1 MAVEDAVRS
10 NKVDMLA
17 DNAFVADVMA
27 SKSLDR
33 VVVDR
38 NDMAVVALIHLMKI
52 FQSRSRRII

>member
-38 NDMAVVALIHLMKI
+38 NDMAVVALIHLIKI